1 MAKIYRKLLSQEI
14 RQLEMQGCSCKNWG
28 DVEVVNGFRPDR
40 VRDSSFSGQIKLG
53 RFERVFELPG
63 GICKRSGIRNVAF
76 HNVEVGDNCYI
87 ENVHNYIANYS
98 IGNDCFIENVDVIL
112 VDGFCSFGNGIEA
125 NVLNETGGREVMI
138 NNKLS
143 AQLAYFSALYR
154 HRPRLVEKLHA
165 MTGRY
170 AQKHGSAT
178 GVIGE
183 HCWIVNTGKIKGVYI
198 GAYSRVEG
206 AALLVNG
213 SINSV
218 KDYPVTVGVRVRAR
232 DFILSSGARL
242 DSGCSIERCF
252 VGQGSVL
259 ANGYMATDSV
269 FFANCHGENGEAC
282 SVFAGPFTVSHHK
295 SSLLIA
301 GVFSFMNA
309 GSGSNQSNHMYKLG
323 PIHQG
328 IMERGAK
335 TTSDSYILWPAHVG
349 AFSLVMGRHV
359 FHADT
364 SNLPFSYLIE
374 KNNTTYLSPGV
385 NLRSVG
391 TIRDAQKWPKRDKRS
406 KVLFRAEEIV
416 QSRNGVLSRLFH
428 IKQVKY
434 NPDRL
439 DQINYNLLSPYTIQK
454 MFNGLEILESLRQT
468 SGVTTDIY
476 SYHSAKINNGS
487 LNKGLEFYNIGIRK
501 FLGNSIIKR
510 LEKYAVEPFGSVKNI
525 SEFLVPVTE
534 TGKGEW
540 VDISG
545 LIAPKS
551 CIEELL
557 GKIEQGEISKLG
569 EINNALA
576 TMHANYYE
584 YEWTW
589 AASKIEEYFQVD
601 LASITVDQVIEIVEC
616 WKEAVIKLD
625 KMVYE
630 DAKKEFS
637 LAVMASF
644 GADGSDSEKAADFAM
659 VRGEFNNNPFVQ
671 AVLKHIEVKNEL
683 GDELIH
689 RLRS

>member
-1 MAKIYRKLLSQEI
+1 MGKIYRKLLTHEI
-14 RQLEMQGCSCKNWG
+14 AQLEAQGCSCKNWN
-28 DVEVVNGFRPDR
+28 DVDVVNDFLPDR
-40 VRDSSFSGQIKLG
+40 VRESSFSGKIKLG
-53 RFERVFELPG
+53 RLDRVFELPG
-63 GICKRSGIRNVAF
+63 GICKRAGIRNVAF
-76 HNVEVGDNCYI
+76 HNVEVGNNCYI

-98 IGNDCFIENVDVIL
+98 IGNNCFIENVDVIL
-112 VDGFCSFGNGIEA
+112 VDGFCTFGNGIEA
-125 NVLNETGGREVMI
+125 NVLNETGGREVI
-138 NNKLS
+138 ISDKLS

-154 HRPRLVEKLHA
+154 HRPQLIEKLH
-165 MTGRY
+165 TLTHFY
-170 AQKHGSAT
+170 AQKHGSD
-178 GVIGE
+178 IGLIGDD
-183 HCWIVNTGKIKGVYI
+183 CWIVNTGKIEGVRI
-198 GAYSRVEG
+198 GSYSKIEG

-218 KDYPVTVGVRVRAR
+218 KEAPATVGVRVRAR

-252 VGQGSVL
+252 VGQCSIL

-301 GVFSFMNA
+301 GLFSFMNA

-374 KNNTTYLSPGV
+374 KNNTTFLSPGV

-406 KVLFRAEEIV
+406 SVLFLEYNEDGINCSKIAATSKE
-416 QSRNGVLSRLFH
+416 NAL
-428 IKQVKY
+428 KNVKC
-434 NPDRL
+434 NPNRL

-454 MFNGLEILESLRQT
+454 MFNGIEILESLKRA
-468 SGVTTDIY
+468 SGETTDIY

-487 LNKGLEFYNIGIRK
+487 LNKGLDYYNIAIRK

-510 LEKYAVEPFGSVKNI
+510 LERYGNDTTDFHA
-525 SEFLVPVTE
+525 LLAPVTE
-534 TGKGEW
+534 IGLGEW

-551 CIEELL
+551 QIELL
-557 GKIEQGEISKLG
+557 LTKIEAGEITRLG
-569 EINNALA
+569 AINDFLA

-589 AASKIEEYFQVD
+589 VADKIEKYFQVD
-601 LASITVDQVIEIVEC
+601 LRTITKEEIIKIVKC

-625 KMVYE
+625 KMVYD
-630 DAKKEFS
+630 DAGKEFS

-644 GADGSDSEKAADFAM
+644 GADGSDSEKAKDFAM
-659 VRGEFNNNPFVQ
+659 VRGAFDNNPFVE
-671 AVLKHIEVKNEL
+671 AILKHIEDKSTLGNEL
-683 GDELIH
+683 IE
-689 RLRS
+689 RLSR